1 MNKGKKGFKKGNGML
16 IYKQK
21 FQSHKWDEICSEA

>member
-1 MNKGKKGFKKGNGML
+1 MNKGKKGNGML